1 MSAFAC
7 VVSTKPKSFV
17 SDAVDA
23 ILPLQFEDAHF
34 GVLYFILSVKRLGFP
49 LAFCEVFAPAPP
61 TAPPLPYIFRGR
73 ALDGSW
79 QPPKI
84 EKRV

>member
-1 MSAFAC
+1 MKAARALATMRLRRSEASSLSAC

-17 SDAVDA
+17 SDAVDT
-23 ILPLQFEDAHF
+23 ILPLQFA
-34 GVLYFILSVKRLGFP
+34 GAKTSQ
-49 LAFCEVFAPAPP
+49 
-61 TAPPLPYIFRGR
+61 TASGKPSRFRGR
-73 ALDGSW
+73 VPDGSW